1 MRFFTFLSKKT
12 SRFLLLLLMMFS
24 WGVAWGQTVIK
35 SGDFLTLSPHSY
47 TADLEITLG
56 DDTWLVSTSQFQGG
70 VFYLGCNSN
79 NKAKGLLSTQ
89 WTDVIEAL
97 QTHLGSFAAASKH
110 AYAMRL
116 QLDSPMQNVNSIAI
130 NWDGANNAMKVYL
143 FADSGSGLT
152 CVANATSGAT
162 QTSAGSISCT
172 MSSVT
177 INDLVLV
184 AVPTSNSKT
193 LRITTYEILGTN
205 STNQATQPVFT
216 PATETK
222 FVDSQTITASCETD
236 GATIHYTTNGDTPT
250 DASPVFPTGG
260 LTITETTTINAIAV
274 ADGMESSSVVTA
286 TYTKL
291 PVYTIA
297 EVKSLA
303 TGTAD
308 VAVQLTDAVVTGVS
322 SKDIFVQDATGGIDL
337 FQSGKSY
344 AVGDVLNGYVI
355 GTFTIYKNMPEIT
368 SGDYTNVTAVS
379 GAGATPTVVAVAD
392 LLANP
397 ETYYCSLI
405 KVEDVIYAD
414 GQLSQN
420 GSSLTL
426 YNKFGF
432 DHTAYNWPALADVT
446 GVFAPYDETMQLYIR
461 NEEDIVNTSVLEVPD
476 VSWSAD
482 ACTADVSATTNVYP
496 EFTTNSDGEVTY
508 SSSAESVATIASDGT
523 ITLLTAGTT
532 VITATV
538 AASASYSAASASYTL
553 TVTNVASMGTPTVF
567 VAEYNGAYY
576 AMGTT
581 ILTSIKNSIGAIDVD
596 VVNGKV
602 INVADRAAIT
612 WYVDAENGY
621 IRNGDGNYLTGTSGS
636 TNVSL
641 SSSPCEWTWSD
652 ENNAW
657 TIEKRSMIFN
667 SQKIFKN
674 YAYSN
679 LGTSGYST
687 EFTQA
692 MTFADGYVR
701 STTVDKFGTICL
713 PCAVAADDI
722 AGAKFYSVAGKQTD
736 GGVLKGIVLTEE
748 TALQAGVPYIFCA
761 TADKLVVAYN
771 GGAAEATSANGLVGT
786 LSGQDVAQ
794 GKHILTN
801 NTVKECGTGCTIGAN
816 RAYFDIDAM
825 SEFGGAL
832 GVNQRMITFDDTETG
847 INEVGVSEQGAVDV
861 YTISGVKV
869 RSQVDA
875 SHATEALPQ
884 GIYVVNGKKVV
895 VR

>member
-24 WGVAWGQTVIK
+24 WGVAWGQTVAYQTGFESSEGFTASTTYNNTTISYK
-35 SGDFLTLSPHSY
+35 GPSGQQWGTIFGTSSTTSALTGSQSLQMRIYKNQSVTPY
-47 TADLEITLG
+47 TETN
-56 DDTWLVSTSQFQGG
+56 F
-70 VFYLGCNSN
+70 
-79 NKAKGLLSTQ
+79 
-89 WTDVIEAL
+89 
-97 QTHLGSFAAASKH
+97 
-110 AYAMRL
+110 
-116 QLDSPMQNVNSIAI
+116 SIANAVSVEFKATYTNTANKI
-130 NWDGANNAMKVYL
+130 KVQHSLDDGATWSEGETFTLKTTA
-143 FADSGSGLT
+143 
-152 CVANATSGAT
+152 ATYTYNVTGDNDNVRFRFSVVNL
-162 QTSAGSISCT
+162 
-172 MSSVT
+172 SVT
-177 INDLVLV
+177 N
-184 AVPTSNSKT
+184 TSRVT
-193 LRITTYEILGTN
+193 LDDVVIYAEIQA
-205 STNQATQPVFT
+205 NQVTQPVFT
-216 PATETK
+216 PATGTK

-250 DASPVFPTGG
+250 DASPVFPAGG

-291 PVYTIA
+291 PVYTIG
-297 EVKSLA
+297 EVKALA
-303 TGTAD
+303 TGTVD

-355 GTFTIYKNMPEIT
+355 GTFTIYMNMPEIT

-405 KVEDVIYAD
+405 KVEDVTYAD
-414 GQLSQN
+414 GQLSQS

-508 SSSAESVATIASDGT
+508 SSSVESVATIASDGT

-576 AMGTT
+576 AMGTAAST
-581 ILTSIKNSIGAIDVD
+581 VASNAIEAIEVD

-602 INVADRAAIT
+602 INAADKTSLT
-612 WYVDAENGY
+612 WYVDDENGY
-621 IRNGDGNYLTGTSGS
+621 IRTSEGEYLTATSGK
-636 TNVSL
+636 TNL
-641 SSSPCEWTWSD
+641 TLGSSPCAWTWSE
-652 ENNAW
+652 ENSVWMLGN
-657 TIEKRSMIFN
+657 RSMIFN

-771 GGAAEATSANGLVGT
+771 GGAAEATSANGLVGS

>member
-1 MRFFTFLSKKT
+1 
-12 SRFLLLLLMMFS
+12 
-24 WGVAWGQTVIK
+24 
-35 SGDFLTLSPHSY
+35 
-47 TADLEITLG
+47 
-56 DDTWLVSTSQFQGG
+56 
-70 VFYLGCNSN
+70 
-79 NKAKGLLSTQ
+79 
-89 WTDVIEAL
+89 
-97 QTHLGSFAAASKH
+97 
-110 AYAMRL
+110 
-116 QLDSPMQNVNSIAI
+116 
-130 NWDGANNAMKVYL
+130 
-143 FADSGSGLT
+143 
-152 CVANATSGAT
+152 
-162 QTSAGSISCT
+162 
-172 MSSVT
+172 
-177 INDLVLV
+177 
-184 AVPTSNSKT
+184 
-193 LRITTYEILGTN
+193 
-205 STNQATQPVFT
+205 
-216 PATETK
+216 
-222 FVDSQTITASCETD
+222 
-236 GATIHYTTNGDTPT
+236 
-250 DASPVFPTGG
+250 
-260 LTITETTTINAIAV
+260 
-274 ADGMESSSVVTA
+274 
-286 TYTKL
+286 
-291 PVYTIA
+291 
-297 EVKSLA
+297 
-303 TGTAD
+303 
-308 VAVQLTDAVVTGVS
+308 
-322 SKDIFVQDATGGIDL
+322 
-337 FQSGKSY
+337 
-344 AVGDVLNGYVI
+344 
-355 GTFTIYKNMPEIT
+355 
-368 SGDYTNVTAVS
+368 
-379 GAGATPTVVAVAD
+379 
-392 LLANP
+392 
-397 ETYYCSLI
+397 
-405 KVEDVIYAD
+405 
-414 GQLSQN
+414 
-420 GSSLTL
+420 
-426 YNKFGF
+426 
-432 DHTAYNWPALADVT
+432 
-446 GVFAPYDETMQLYIR
+446 MQLYIR

-508 SSSAESVATIASDGT
+508 SSSVESVATIASDGT

-576 AMGTT
+576 AMGTAAST
-581 ILTSIKNSIGAIDVD
+581 VASNAIEAVEVD

-602 INVADRAAIT
+602 INAADKTSLT
-612 WYVDAENGY
+612 WYVDDENGY
-621 IRNGDGNYLTGTSGS
+621 IRTSEGEYLTWK
-636 TNVSL
+636 VSDGKYKTDL
-641 SSSPCEWTWSD
+641 TLGSSPCAWTWSD

-657 TIEKRSMIFN
+657 TISNRSMIFN

-771 GGAAEATSANGLVGT
+771 GGAAEATSANGLVGS

-847 INEVGVSEQGAVDV
+847 INEVGVSSQNIVDV

>member
-24 WGVAWGQTVIK
+24 WGVAWGQTVAYQTGFESSEGFTASTTYNNATISYKGPSGQQWGTIYGTSSTTSPLIGSQSLQMRIYTTQPVTPYTETNFSIANAISVEFKASYSTTANKIK
-35 SGDFLTLSPHSY
+35 VQHSLDDGATWSEGETFTLKTTAATYTYNVTGDNDNVRFRFSVVNLSVS
-47 TADLEITLG
+47 
-56 DDTWLVSTSQFQGG
+56 STSR
-70 VFYLGCNSN
+70 VTLDDVVIY
-79 NKAKGLLSTQ
+79 AETQ
-89 WTDVIEAL
+89 A
-97 QTHLGSFAAASKH
+97 
-110 AYAMRL
+110 
-116 QLDSPMQNVNSIAI
+116 NV
-130 NWDGANNAMKVYL
+130 
-143 FADSGSGLT
+143 
-152 CVANATSGAT
+152 TS
-162 QTSAGSISCT
+162 
-172 MSSVT
+172 
-177 INDLVLV
+177 
-184 AVPTSNSKT
+184 
-193 LRITTYEILGTN
+193 
-205 STNQATQPVFT
+205 QPVFT
-216 PATETK
+216 PATGTK
-222 FVDSQTITASCETD
+222 FVGTQTITASCETE

-250 DASPVFPTGG
+250 DASPVFPAGG

-274 ADGMESSSVVTA
+274 ADGMESSSVATA

-291 PVYTIA
+291 PVYTIG
-297 EVKSLA
+297 EVKALA
-303 TGTAD
+303 TGTVD

-337 FQSGKSY
+337 YQSGKSY

-405 KVEDVIYAD
+405 KVEDVTYAD
-414 GQLSQN
+414 GQLSQS

-461 NEEDIVNTSVLEVPD
+461 NEEDIVNTSVLDVPD

-581 ILTSIKNSIGAIDVD
+581 ISTSIKNSIGAIEVD

-621 IRNGDGNYLTGTSGS
+621 IRNGDGNYLTGTSGA
-636 TNVSL
+636 TNVSI

-771 GGAAEATSANGLVGT
+771 GGVAEATSANGLVGS

>member
-1 MRFFTFLSKKT
+1 MRFFTFLFKKT

-24 WGVAWGQTVIK
+24 WGVAWGQTVKYNHTIT
-35 SGDFLTLSPHSY
+35 STVWDANGDATLS
-47 TADLEITLG
+47 DVVWTLDNNG
-56 DDTWLVSTSQFQGG
+56 DYYGYDGTKGQQVGS
-70 VFYLGCNSN
+70 
-79 NKAKGLLSTQ
+79 AKKYASSISLSTEGIPG
-89 WTDVIEAL
+89 TI
-97 QTHLGSFAAASKH
+97 T
-110 AYAMRL
+110 
-116 QLDSPMQNVNSIAI
+116 SIKI
-130 NWDGANNAMKVYL
+130 N
-143 FADSGSGLT
+143 
-152 CVANATSGAT
+152 TSGAN
-162 QTSAGSISCT
+162 SINAT
-172 MSSVT
+172 LSVKVGGET
-177 INDLVLV
+177 FGE
-184 AVPTSNSKT
+184 TKT
-193 LRITTYEILGTN
+193 LTNTATEYTFTGSATGKIEFVWTNTSQKAVYFKSITITYDMPSSNVVL
-205 STNQATQPVFT
+205 SPVFT
-216 PATETK
+216 PATGTK

-236 GATIHYTTNGDTPT
+236 GATIHYITNGDTPT
-250 DASPVFPTGG
+250 DASPVFPAGG

-274 ADGMESSSVVTA
+274 ADGMENSSVVTA

-291 PVYTIA
+291 PVYTIG
-297 EVKSLA
+297 EVKALA
-303 TGTAD
+303 TGTVD

-337 FQSGKSY
+337 YQSGKSY

-405 KVEDVIYAD
+405 KVEDVTYAD
-414 GQLSQN
+414 GQLSQS

-461 NEEDIVNTSVLEVPD
+461 NEEDIVNTSDLEVPD

-576 AMGTT
+576 AMGTAAST
-581 ILTSIKNSIGAIDVD
+581 VASNAIEAVEVD

-602 INVADRAAIT
+602 INAADKTSLT
-612 WYVDAENGY
+612 WYVDDENGY
-621 IRNGDGNYLTGTSGS
+621 IRTSEGEYLTWKINNSDGKYKTDLTLG
-636 TNVSL
+636 
-641 SSSPCEWTWSD
+641 SSPCAWTWSD

-657 TIEKRSMIFN
+657 TISNRSFIFASN
-667 SQKIFKN
+667 LIFKN

-679 LGTSGYST
+679 LGNSGYST

-771 GGAAEATSANGLVGT
+771 GGAAEATSANGLVGS

-794 GKHILTN
+794 GKHIMTN

-847 INEVGVSEQGAVDV
+847 INEVGVSSQNIVDV